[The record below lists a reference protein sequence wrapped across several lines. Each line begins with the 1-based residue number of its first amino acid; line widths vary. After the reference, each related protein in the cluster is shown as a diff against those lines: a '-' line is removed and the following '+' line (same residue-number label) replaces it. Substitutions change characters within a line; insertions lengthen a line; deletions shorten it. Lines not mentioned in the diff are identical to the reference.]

1 MLGGMLAGTVCR
13 SRVLGSLSGRLNGE
27 CLGRLATLRYS
38 AVIPL
43 WGSFWS
49 PRIRIVRMTIP
60 CVISTKPSM
69 QWVKT
74 HGYLVWRSGFR
85 DMECNIQ
92 CWTITFVQKMD
103 ASLAS
108 RASLV
113 KLLFFRLPETHGDNR
128 KVPIS
133 TRSLF

>member
-1 MLGGMLAGTVCR
+1 MPRTVSDIALL
-13 SRVLGSLSGRLNGE
+13 SRNPFVGFLLVSQDTY
-27 CLGRLATLRYS
+27 CT
-38 AVIPL
+38 
-43 WGSFWS
+43 FH
-49 PRIRIVRMTIP
+49 VRMTIP

-92 CWTITFVQKMD
+92 CWTITFVQEMD
-103 ASLAS
+103 VSLAS